1 MKINSLLTEIAIF
14 LLILLFLVLPPIFG
28 GGNPVT
34 FQWTFPLSQLLLA
47 SVALCIFI
55 FYHKKRNSKVNI
67 FGFRIFFTLGLLFV
81 SYLLLNFI
89 SLQVHYESPSSIDIT
104 QPSSVLTWIFC
115 VLNFIFAAFYEEVVY
130 RFYLTDSLQDILI
143 KINPIFESKVTLVIC
158 EIITAVLFA
167 LAHSYMGIFAIINAL
182 IAHFVL
188 RYTYK
193 KSNSIIP
200 GFVAHFIYN
209 MISVI
214 LL

>member
-14 LLILLFLVLPPIFG
+14 LLILLFLVLPPVFG
-28 GGNPVT
+28 GASPVI

-47 SVALCIFI
+47 LVALCIFL
-55 FYHKKRNSKVNI
+55 FYHKKRNTKVNV

-89 SLQVHYESPSSIDIT
+89 SLLFHYTAPESVDVPRPSTFTSW
-104 QPSSVLTWIFC
+104 LFC
-115 VLNFIFAAFYEEVVY
+115 ILNFIFAAFYEEVVY
-130 RFYLTDSLQDILI
+130 RFYLTDSLTDLLT
-143 KINPIFESKVTLVIC
+143 KISPIFESKITLVVC
-158 EIITAVLFA
+158 EIITAILFA
-167 LAHSYMGIFAIINAL
+167 LAHGYMGIFAIINAL

-200 GFVAHFIYN
+200 GFIAHFIYN